1 MIKRKNISGFS
12 LIEMSIIITVFA
24 VLSVSI
30 LAGRENVV
38 EAEQVENISAKL
50 DKIEAA
56 LKFYL
61 KANSVLPCPARRDI
75 AYGDAGFGESVSC
88 APATA
93 AAAPT
98 GTINVGAAGDD
109 YQLRV
114 GAIPTR
120 TLGLPDDYALDPWG
134 RQFTYVIIR
143 KLGDTTTTYAS
154 ANVQATDLF
163 QIVNRAG
170 AVLFG
175 STNAQIV
182 RYAIISHGSDGK
194 GGFNRNGI
202 QIACSTVA
210 ADRRNCTFSPK
221 SVMQDSVN
229 DSVASNDSN
238 YYNDF
243 VRYLAK

>member
-1 MIKRKNISGFS
+1 
-12 LIEMSIIITVFA
+12 MSIIITIFSI
-24 VLSVSI
+24 LSVSI
-30 LAGRENVV
+30 LAGRENVA
-38 EAEQVENISAKL
+38 ETEQVKNLSVKL

-61 KANSVLPCPARRDI
+61 KANSLLPCPARRDV
-75 AYGDAGFGESVSC
+75 AYGDVGFGESVSC

-93 AAAPT
+93 AAAPA
-98 GTINVGAAGDD
+98 GTINVGISTDD

-114 GAIPTR
+114 GALPTR
-120 TLGLPDDYALDPWG
+120 TLGLSDEYALDPWG

-143 KLGDTTTTYAS
+143 KFGDTSATYAS

-170 AVLFG
+170 AVQFG

-202 QIACSTVA
+202 QLSCSTVA

-221 SVMQDSVN
+221 SVMQDFIN
-229 DSVASNDSN
+229 DSVTSNNSN
-238 YYNDF
+238 YYNDY
-243 VRYLAK
+243 VRYIAK